1 MRLLRE
7 SWKRELLSE
16 EGKTTEDFKKDL
28 DVKWKID
35 LFDSNNPI
43 LKPVTI
49 PKVSSELNS
58 GIIESKN
65 QFPKFS
71 EIIPEYLNFMRK
83 NKRRLSSI
91 DETEVSYLDFIE
103 IVGDKPIS
111 DYTRNDA
118 RDYRNIIQNF
128 QKIEER

>member
-28 DVKWKID
+28 DVKWKIG
-35 LFDSNNPI
+35 LFVSNTPI
-43 LKPVTI
+43 LKPITI

-58 GIIESKN
+58 GIIESNN
-65 QFPKFS
+65 QSPKFS

-91 DETEVSYLDFIE
+91 DETAVSYQDFIE
-103 IVGDKPIS
+103 IVGDKTIS
-111 DYTRNDA
+111 D
-118 RDYRNIIQNF
+118 
-128 QKIEER
+128 